1 MNVDTGNPIIERYF
15 SELNSSMKAFSPAE
29 REEFLREL
37 RAHVLDRLPNAD
49 PSKEQCRE
57 VLVALGTPQEIA
69 RQYRLEF
76 VLGRAAKSKS
86 PAVLFRGA
94 LLWAVSGLQ
103 GFVVFMVALFGY
115 GITVAFFVGAVL
127 KPFFPDHIGLY
138 VGKQGVNIAYLP
150 NPHGPDVLGNF
161 FIPVALIA
169 GVLLMQGTSVLLR
182 FLIGRFVKLKT
193 KL

>member
-1 MNVDTGNPIIERYF
+1 MSAATGNPIIERYF
-15 SELNSSMKAFSPAE
+15 SELNSRMKAFSPAE

-37 RAHVLDRLPNAD
+37 RAHVLDRLPTSE
-49 PSKEQCRE
+49 PSEEQCRE

-69 RQYRLEF
+69 RQYRLES

-115 GITVAFFVGAVL
+115 GIAVAFFVGGSAETIL
-127 KPFFPDHIGLY
+127 SRSYWSICRQRGRKY
-138 VGKQGVNIAYLP
+138 R
-150 NPHGPDVLGNF
+150 
-161 FIPVALIA
+161 
-169 GVLLMQGTSVLLR
+169 LLAKSAR
-182 FLIGRFVKLKT
+182 A
-193 KL
+193 